1 MMEVKKQPCV
11 FCGTQAEFQRLDNY
25 LDYHFI
31 ECPVCGAYVVQTA
44 PFLFGV
50 SLKDEIASYLYY
62 SKYSKRIPNTENDK
76 NFVFLGEKE
85 VFEELVSGDNNKED
99 LLKEYI
105 KNNKKIFVYEYN
117 EEIEIIFIGLIE
129 DPDIVKLL
137 DNKNNKNGADVLI
150 LAYAK
155 YFDSTVVTRDS
166 ALINICKKYNIRIFT
181 ST

>member
-1 MMEVKKQPCV
+1 MKYHYC
-11 FCGTQAEFQRLDNY
+11 LDSNF
-25 LDYHFI
+25 FI
-31 ECPVCGAYVVQTA
+31 ESWNVYYSPDV
-44 PFLFGV
+44 FIDFWDK
-50 SLKDEIASYLYY
+50 LKDMA
-62 SKYSKRIPNTENDK
+62 ENK
-76 NFVFLGEKE
+76 ICYITQE

>member
-1 MMEVKKQPCV
+1 MKYHYC
-11 FCGTQAEFQRLDNY
+11 LDSNF
-25 LDYHFI
+25 FI
-31 ECPVCGAYVVQTA
+31 ESWNVYYSPDVFIDFWYK
-44 PFLFGV
+44 
-50 SLKDEIASYLYY
+50 LKDMA
-62 SKYSKRIPNTENDK
+62 ENK
-76 NFVFLGEKE
+76 ICYITQE

-166 ALINICKKYNIRIFT
+166 ALINICKKYNIRYLLPHKFIKENNIKFIIQK
-181 ST
+181 

>member
-1 MMEVKKQPCV
+1 MKYHYC
-11 FCGTQAEFQRLDNY
+11 LDSNF
-25 LDYHFI
+25 FI
-31 ECPVCGAYVVQTA
+31 ESWNVYYSPDV
-44 PFLFGV
+44 FIDFWDK
-50 SLKDEIASYLYY
+50 LKDMA
-62 SKYSKRIPNTENDK
+62 ENK
-76 NFVFLGEKE
+76 ICYITQE

-166 ALINICKKYNIRIFT
+166 ALINICKKYNIRYLLPHKFIKKNNIKFIIQK
-181 ST
+181 